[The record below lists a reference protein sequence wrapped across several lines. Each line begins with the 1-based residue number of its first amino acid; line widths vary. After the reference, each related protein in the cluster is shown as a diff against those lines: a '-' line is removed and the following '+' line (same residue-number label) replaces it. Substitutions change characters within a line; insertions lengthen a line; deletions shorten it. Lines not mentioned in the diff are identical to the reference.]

1 MSDTRKLTG
10 GVGAMLLVGAVAF
23 VGLYLMIQRAS
34 TRLRSE
40 DRVASVSAIPQGD
53 TPSSSSGSTQ
63 QPPSAPTG
71 GPEHQATAQLR
82 PGAESSQ
89 PAGAPSEGAAGGS
102 EAVPAG
108 GSKASATGEAP
119 TSPEPVAANP
129 PSVAGDAAQEIDL
142 SLDEPTLQKFL
153 EVRRRMF
160 EVFGPNRRQ
169 FALLDE
175 DLEEIQTHG
184 KKILARAAIFLP
196 LKHAKADGLQATG
209 LSEKEYD
216 RVAKVIYENWWRA
229 TASGVDI
236 PAKLSEARK
245 EMAEVEKRRG
255 EPDIPHVKKHRLSAQ
270 LDMLRGEIGR
280 LEWARSYP
288 ARQLLAKIPLSTQRV
303 CEKHAKEIDDYA
315 MKEMDLLTY

>member
-1 MSDTRKLTG
+1 ERDSRSGSWSLCKRALRDLMSDTRRRTG

-40 DRVASVSAIPQGD
+40 DRVASVPAIPQGD
-53 TPSSSSGSTQ
+53 TPSSSGSTQ

-119 TSPEPVAANP
+119 TSPELVAANP

-160 EVFGPNRRQ
+160 EVFG
-169 FALLDE
+169 
-175 DLEEIQTHG
+175 
-184 KKILARAAIFLP
+184 
-196 LKHAKADGLQATG
+196 
-209 LSEKEYD
+209 
-216 RVAKVIYENWWRA
+216 
-229 TASGVDI
+229 
-236 PAKLSEARK
+236 
-245 EMAEVEKRRG
+245 
-255 EPDIPHVKKHRLSAQ
+255 
-270 LDMLRGEIGR
+270 
-280 LEWARSYP
+280 
-288 ARQLLAKIPLSTQRV
+288 
-303 CEKHAKEIDDYA
+303 
-315 MKEMDLLTY
+315 